1 VSAFLSACTRNNQQ
15 ATNIPAEWAT
25 YLPTNLPRT
34 TQTPSSTTPVDS
46 RDLASSRMLPP
57 TTSTTSTL
65 STSPPSTPS
74 PSTSTSTTSTTVT
87 ASPAMTMS
95 QATSVSQAAA
105 QSSSTNWA
113 GIQKPICAVSQS
125 PFLSLSGLADS
136 VQITEGCLVDKDK
149 IDQCGLE
156 DLQCVCK
163 TSNSIA
169 NNKFFDQ
176 NCLYA
181 TCYNDIGRRGT
192 SFQTSA

>member
-15 ATNIPAEWAT
+15 ATNIPAEWAP

-46 RDLASSRMLPP
+46 RDVASSTMPPP
-57 TTSTTSTL
+57 TTSTTSL
-65 STSPPSTPS
+65 PSTSK

-87 ASPAMTMS
+87 ASPVVTMS
-95 QATSVSQAAA
+95 QTTAVSQAAA
-105 QSSSTNWA
+105 QPSSANWV
-113 GIQKPICAVSQS
+113 GIQKPICAVSQ
-125 PFLSLSGLADS
+125 PLSLLLSRLSDS

-149 IDQCGLE
+149 TDQCGLE

-169 NNKFFDQ
+169 NNKYFDQ

-192 SFQTSA
+192 SFLTSA

>member
-15 ATNIPAEWAT
+15 ATNIPAEWAP
-25 YLPTNLPRT
+25 YLPINLPRT
-34 TQTPSSTTPVDS
+34 TQTPSSTTPIDS
-46 RDLASSRMLPP
+46 RDVASSTMPPP
-57 TTSTTSTL
+57 TTSTNSL
-65 STSPPSTPS
+65 PSTSK

-87 ASPAMTMS
+87 ASPAVTMS
-95 QATSVSQAAA
+95 QPTSVSQAAA
-105 QSSSTNWA
+105 QPSSTNWA
-113 GIQKPICAVSQS
+113 GIQKPICAVSQ
-125 PFLSLSGLADS
+125 PLSLHLSRSANS
-136 VQITEGCLVDKDK
+136 IQITEGCLVDKDK
-149 IDQCGLE
+149 TDQCGLE

-169 NNKFFDQ
+169 NNKYFDQ

>member
-15 ATNIPAEWAT
+15 ATNIPAEWAP

-46 RDLASSRMLPP
+46 RDVASSTMPPP
-57 TTSTTSTL
+57 TTSTTS
-65 STSPPSTPS
+65 PPSTS
-74 PSTSTSTTSTTVT
+74 KPSTSTSTTSTTVT
-87 ASPAMTMS
+87 ASPAVTMS
-95 QATSVSQAAA
+95 QPTSVSQAAA
-105 QSSSTNWA
+105 QLSSANWA
-113 GIQKPICAVSQS
+113 GIQKPICAVSQL
-125 PFLSLSGLADS
+125 LSLHLSRSANS
-136 VQITEGCLVDKDK
+136 IQITKGCLVDKNK
-149 IDQCGLE
+149 TDQCGLE

-169 NNKFFDQ
+169 NNKYFDQ